1 MSWRHYRTKPIRY
14 QVRRP
19 GHRTAGVNTTTTSK
33 LATLFFLGIGIFI
46 ATPSSATN
54 TAIQVLLQGPDPE
67 KLKAALQSAGGSLT
81 HDLPIVNGVGG
92 EIELDAL
99 DALRDSPGVQRV
111 VEDFNPGKPPA
122 TRDCAIAGDLQLSFG
137 SRDIQWRL
145 HNFSPST
152 VQLTGLDGS
161 WPDAWGSAALTLRT
175 QPGEEPVLISD
186 AAKSGETVSAI
197 IELPPGPSTLA
208 LHYSYPL
215 ESPKQDDIDLLV
227 RSSICDTELL
237 PAYEHYGSDFYYG
250 SYVDADLLHQSGILG
265 AGIGVAIIDSGL
277 WNHPSLTLTPDGEP
291 RVTVHYDAIRDVV
304 SGSLID
310 KGGHGSHM
318 ASIIANSEATQSPG
332 ASGFKGIAPASS
344 LIPITAVS
352 PDGDGDFLDIIRG
365 IQWVINNK
373 VAHNIRVL
381 NLSLT
386 ATPRFAYWD
395 DPMNQA
401 VLKAW
406 QAGITVVVA
415 AGNDGSDW
423 QTIGS
428 PGNNPYVI
436 TVGALTD
443 SWTPKDRRDDYIP
456 DFSSRGPT
464 PMGHIKPDVVAPGGH
479 ITGLIPPDSTLAI
492 ENPNYLLK
500 TGEFVSTGSSQSA
513 AVVSGM
519 AALLLSAKPELSND
533 EIKCLLMTS
542 AEPAI
547 STDGRLAYSP
557 FIQGSGS
564 ANVARALTLGDIHCA
579 QSALDI
585 DFAVR
590 GKEKLEGP
598 ATRDA
603 NGAPSLPNIDKL
615 LNPKEPSRG
624 LSDDRRWGVK
634 AHLERLDPAKDAPQA
649 TGVPFDWGGV
659 YQREA
664 EKIQALSEEK

>member
-1 MSWRHYRTKPIRY
+1 M
-14 QVRRP
+14 
-19 GHRTAGVNTTTTSK
+19 NTTTTTK
-33 LATLFFLGIGIFI
+33 LAALFFLGLGIFA
-46 ATPSSATN
+46 ATPSSANSTS
-54 TAIQVLLQGPDPE
+54 IQVLLQGPDSE
-67 KLKAALQSAGGSLT
+67 KLLAALQSAGGSLT

-92 EIELDAL
+92 ELALDAL

-122 TRDCAIAGDLQLSFG
+122 TRDCAVAGDLQLSFG
-137 SRDIQWRL
+137 PQEIQWRL

-152 VQLTGLDGS
+152 VQLTGLDGN
-161 WPDAWGSAALTLRT
+161 WPNAWGSVTIKLRT
-175 QPGEEPVLISD
+175 QPGEEPALLSK
-186 AAKSGETVSAI
+186 AAKSGEPVLVN

-208 LHYSYPL
+208 LHFSNPL
-215 ESPKQDDIDLLV
+215 ESPQQDDIDLLV
-227 RSSICDTELL
+227 RSSICDAELL

-250 SYVDADLLHQSGILG
+250 NYVGADLLHQSGILG
-265 AGIGVAIIDSGL
+265 EGIGVAIIDSGL
-277 WNHPSLTLTPDGEP
+277 WNHPSLTLAPDGEP
-291 RVTVHYDAIRDVV
+291 RVTAHYDAIRNVE
-304 SGSLID
+304 SGPLVD

-318 ASIIANSEATQSPG
+318 ASIIANSEPTQRPG
-332 ASGFKGIAPASS
+332 ASGFKGIAPAAS
-344 LIPITAVS
+344 LIPVTAVS

-365 IQWVINNK
+365 IQWVIENK
-373 VAHNIRVL
+373 DAHNIRVL

-406 QAGITVVVA
+406 QAGISVVVA
-415 AGNDGSDW
+415 AGNDGPDW

-464 PMGHIKPDVVAPGGH
+464 PMGHIKPDFVVPGGH
-479 ITGLIPPDSTLAI
+479 ITGLVPPDSTLAI
-492 ENPNYLLK
+492 ENPNYLLT

-547 STDGRLAYSP
+547 SRDGRLAYSP

-564 ANVARALTLGDIHCA
+564 PNVARALTLGDTHCA
-579 QSALDI
+579 QSTLDI
-585 DFAVR
+585 DLAISE
-590 GKEKLEGP
+590 KEKLEGP
-598 ATRDA
+598 ATRDTK
-603 NGAPSLPNIDKL
+603 GAPSLPNIDNL
-615 LNPKEPSRG
+615 LSPIEPSRG

-634 AHLERLDPAKDAPQA
+634 AHLERLDPENDAPQA
-649 TGVPFDWGGV
+649 TGVPFDWGGA
-659 YQREA
+659 YKREA

>member
-1 MSWRHYRTKPIRY
+1 M
-14 QVRRP
+14 
-19 GHRTAGVNTTTTSK
+19 NTTTTTK
-33 LATLFFLGIGIFI
+33 LAALFFLGLGIFA
-46 ATPSSATN
+46 ATPSSANSTS
-54 TAIQVLLQGPDPE
+54 IQLLLQGPDSE
-67 KLKAALQSAGGSLT
+67 KLLAALQSAGGSLT

-92 EIELDAL
+92 ELALDAL

-137 SRDIQWRL
+137 PQEIQWRL

-152 VQLTGLDGS
+152 VQLTGLDGN
-161 WPDAWGSAALTLRT
+161 WPNAWGSVTIKLRT
-175 QPGEEPVLISD
+175 QPGEEPALLSK
-186 AAKSGETVSAI
+186 AAKSGEPVLVN

-208 LHYSYPL
+208 LHFSNPL
-215 ESPKQDDIDLLV
+215 ESPQQDDIDLLV
-227 RSSICDTELL
+227 RSSICDAELL

-250 SYVDADLLHQSGILG
+250 NYVGADLLHQSGILG
-265 AGIGVAIIDSGL
+265 EGIGVAIIDSGL
-277 WNHPSLTLTPDGEP
+277 WNHPSLTLAPDGEP
-291 RVTVHYDAIRDVV
+291 RVTAHYDAIRNVE
-304 SGSLID
+304 SGPLVD

-318 ASIIANSEATQSPG
+318 ASIIANSEPTQRPG
-332 ASGFKGIAPASS
+332 ASGFKGIAPAAS
-344 LIPITAVS
+344 LIPVTAVS

-365 IQWVINNK
+365 IQWVIENK
-373 VAHNIRVL
+373 DAHNIRVL

-406 QAGITVVVA
+406 QAGISVVVA
-415 AGNDGSDW
+415 AGNDGPDW

-464 PMGHIKPDVVAPGGH
+464 PMGHIKPDFVAPGGH
-479 ITGLIPPDSTLAI
+479 ITGLVPPDSTLAI
-492 ENPNYLLK
+492 ENPNYLLT

-547 STDGRLAYSP
+547 SRDGRLAYSP

-564 ANVARALTLGDIHCA
+564 ANVARALTLGDTHCA
-579 QSALDI
+579 QSTLDI
-585 DFAVR
+585 DLAISE
-590 GKEKLEGP
+590 KDKLEGP
-598 ATRDA
+598 ATRDTK
-603 NGAPSLPNIDKL
+603 GAPSLPNIDNL
-615 LNPKEPSRG
+615 LSPIEPSRG

-634 AHLERLDPAKDAPQA
+634 AHLERLDPENDAPQA
-649 TGVPFDWGGV
+649 TGVPFDWGGA
-659 YQREA
+659 YKREA